1 MFVFPFLLRSDI
13 ENLKNPKNP
22 PKMNNERSIV
32 KATAKH
38 GSSSVA
44 VTNVGNV
51 ITTDRVTTE
60 GDGKLTKNVGVIA
73 GTIWDRLENLR
84 EWNDQAIEGLEEDLN
99 KRLFHL
105 MGLHVDV
112 DFNRQKVI
120 PVDRDGQKMAAPCI
134 LVTAF
139 LNGTPDRTLSEGR
152 MIGEELGISFR
163 AICRLQHVRM
173 EEYGTPSESA
183 EI

>member
-1 MFVFPFLLRSDI
+1 
-13 ENLKNPKNP
+13 
-22 PKMNNERSIV
+22 MNNERSIV
-32 KATAKH
+32 KASAKH

-84 EWNDQAIEGLEEDLN
+84 EWNDQAIEGVEEDLN

-105 MGLHVDV
+105 MGIHVDI
-112 DFNRQKVI
+112 DFNRPKVI
-120 PVDRDGQKMAAPCI
+120 PVVRGGPEMAAPCMM
-134 LVTAF
+134 VTAF
-139 LNGTPDRTLSEGR
+139 LNGNRDRTIDQGQ

-183 EI
+183 EM